1 MIRYAEY
8 TVVQQLKYFPVKG
21 GISKHYNTHKILK
34 KNYID
39 YKKKCE
45 IPFGAY
51 VFANHDTSPRNS
63 NKVRMI
69 DAIYLMTK
77 DHVSHKLMNLNDG
90 KLIAWI
96 PV

>member
-1 MIRYAEY
+1 M
-8 TVVQQLKYFPVKG
+8 VVQQLNYFPVKG
-21 GISKHYNTHKILK
+21 GISKNYIPHMILK
-34 KNYID
+34 KNNID
-39 YKKKCE
+39 YKKKFE
-45 IPFGAY
+45 ITFGAY
-51 VFANHDTSPRNS
+51 VLTNHYTSPRNS